1 MRPVSPY
8 AVHGVVE
15 ALHAAG
21 FHREANKRLY
31 AYWGRMADAGADTF
45 WEVFVPETPL
55 ASPYG
60 TPLLNSHCHAW
71 SCAPAWFLRKVKGAD
86 CR

>member
-1 MRPVSPY
+1 MATMPKMRKAEIS
-8 AVHGVVE
+8 
-15 ALHAAG
+15 
-21 FHREANKRLY
+21 
-31 AYWGRMADAGADTF
+31 
-45 WEVFVPETPL
+45 L